1 MESIWKA
8 LADNSRR
15 EILLLLKKRDLTPS
29 EISEYFNFSLPS
41 LSAHLRILKNSELV
55 IEKKVGRNRIY
66 SLNKSKNKELM
77 NFFDKLW
84 EEKLDT
90 FKEFVENKKQE
101 KKRKNE

>member
-1 MESIWKA
+1 MESIWRA

-29 EISEYFNFSLPS
+29 QISEYFDFSLPS

-55 IEKKVGRNRIY
+55 IEKKIGKNRIY
-66 SLNKSKNKELM
+66 SLNKNKNTELM

-84 EEKLDT
+84 DEKLDS
-90 FKEFVENKKQE
+90 FKEFVENKK
-101 KKRKNE
+101 KRGSEFD